1 MSNRDT
7 NDTPPDFESI
17 PDIGMRMELKRIS
30 KLMEYMERENSEA
43 HIRVFSALSE
53 MNADRR
59 WFKWIATMVG
69 GIIAAGIVIVL
80 YGASKLDSI
89 QGSVDK
95 HIAECTQ
102 IMVGFRKDVD
112 RNSQYLER
120 LMLEVREMDR
130 IGPRPKKTANDEE

>member
-59 WFKWIATMVG
+59 WFKWIATM
-69 GIIAAGIVIVL
+69 IASIVIGGIVIIL
-80 YGASKLDSI
+80 YGASKLDLI
-89 QGSVDK
+89 EGSVDK
-95 HIAECTQ
+95 HVAEGMQ
-102 IMVGFRKDVD
+102 IMVGLRKDVD

-130 IGPRPKKTANDEE
+130 IGPRPRKTEK

>member
-1 MSNRDT
+1 MSSDRNT

-59 WFKWIATMVG
+59 WFKWIATMIVG
-69 GIIAAGIVIVL
+69 IVAAGIVIIL
-80 YGASKLDSI
+80 YGATKLDNI
-89 QGSVDK
+89 EGSVDK
-95 HIAECTQ
+95 HVAEGMQ
-102 IMVGFRKDVD
+102 IMAGLRKDVD

-120 LMLEVREMDR
+120 IMLEVREMDR
-130 IGPRPKKTANDEE
+130 IGPRPKKTEK

>member
-59 WFKWIATMVG
+59 WFKWIATMIG
-69 GIIAAGIVIVL
+69 GIVAAGMVIIL
-80 YGASKLDSI
+80 YGAAKLDNI
-89 QGSVDK
+89 EGSVDK
-95 HIAECTQ
+95 HVAEGMQ
-102 IMVGFRKDVD
+102 IMAGLRKDVD

-130 IGPRPKKTANDEE
+130 IGPRPRKTEK